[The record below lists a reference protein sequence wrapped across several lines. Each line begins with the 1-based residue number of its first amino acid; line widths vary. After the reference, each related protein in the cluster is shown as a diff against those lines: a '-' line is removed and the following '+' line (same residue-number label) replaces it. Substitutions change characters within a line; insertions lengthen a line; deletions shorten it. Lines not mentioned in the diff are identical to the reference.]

1 MPTSPQPS
9 PQPDQAAP
17 LTPEELATLAAVAW
31 GVDVLDHGLA
41 VRLRALEA
49 AHPDLVVCTEPK
61 GKYAATSRIPYLG
74 ASATT
79 AGRELLAKHAYIT
92 SADVEQWTT
101 ADLITSST
109 RLGVGGAP

>member
-1 MPTSPQPS
+1 MDTATPISQP
-9 PQPDQAAP
+9 PLDTP
-17 LTPEELATLAAVAW
+17 LTPEELAALAAVAW
-31 GVDVLDHGLA
+31 GVDVLDHGLS

-49 AHPDLVVCTEPK
+49 AHPDLVVVTEPK
-61 GKYAATSRIPYLG
+61 GKYAATGRIPYLG

-79 AGRELLAKHAYIT
+79 AGRELLAKLSYIT

-109 RLGVGGAP
+109 RLGAGGAP